1 MRKLIILLF
10 CSFLFFYLIFVS
22 GHMGADGFD
31 MYLVAES
38 IVLDHDISILSGERT
53 FRVPELE
60 RGAKVLGIK
69 GRDDKLYSRYGIGLP
84 LIEAPFYLLGHKIA
98 QKFNLKLH
106 DYITMLFVSFVNCP
120 ITAFIGI
127 IVFLFAFGLFSDYR
141 AALFS
146 SLLFCI
152 GSFAMPQI
160 KYGYSE
166 PLLALC
172 FLMCIYL
179 SYLYSTKGER
189 KYLFYSCAFF
199 GYALL
204 TKYYVIIFLPLVLIF
219 QLYFCLKPKGKTQ
232 KEALLDIISMAAPIL
247 VSFLLLAI
255 YNYWRFEN
263 IFQSG
268 YGDMSIFSVV
278 RFKDG
283 LIGQLF
289 SPGKSL
295 FLYFPATV
303 LAFFAVKNI
312 YKKYQK
318 LMLLFCLIVIINILF
333 YSLIKFWHGDL
344 GWGLRYQYLILPLIS
359 IVAGYFFTRGLNLKV
374 LALAK
379 TILALGFLIN
389 LPPLLINMADWRYF
403 VGRIPGVN
411 VYFNPLFSS
420 ILGGWI
426 QLASF
431 ITRIVTGRSLSL
443 VVYGTKYSLS
453 GYDRLDMWFTTILS
467 RNDVGIIIK
476 VLTLMA
482 LIFIFCSFIVFVVS
496 FKKEY
501 MNLQRGRISE

>member
-1 MRKLIILLF
+1 MRKLIAFLF

-31 MYLVAES
+31 MYLVSES

-60 RGAKVLGIK
+60 RGAKVLGLK
-69 GRDDKLYSRYGIGLP
+69 GRDNKLYSRYGIGLP

-98 QKFNLKLH
+98 QLFNLKLH
-106 DYITMLFVSFVNCP
+106 DHITMLFVSFVNCP
-120 ITAFIGI
+120 ITALIGI
-127 IVFLFAFGLFSDYR
+127 IVFLFAFNLFSDYR

-179 SYLYSTKGER
+179 SYLYSTKGKR
-189 KYLFYSCAFF
+189 KYLFYSYVFF

-219 QLYFCLKPKGKTQ
+219 QLYFYFKPKGKSQ
-232 KEALLDIISMAAPIL
+232 KEALLDLISMAAPIL
-247 VSFLLLAI
+247 ASLLLLAI

-268 YGDMSIFSVV
+268 YGNMSIFSVAEL
-278 RFKDG
+278 KNG

-303 LAFFAVKNI
+303 LAFFATKNI
-312 YKKYQK
+312 YKKYPK
-318 LMLLFCLIVIINILF
+318 LILLFCLIIIINILF
-333 YSLIKFWHGDL
+333 YSLVNFWHGDL
-344 GWGLRYQYLILPLIS
+344 GWGLRYQCLILPFIS
-359 IVAGYFFTRGLNLKV
+359 IATGYFFATGSNLKI
-374 LALAK
+374 LTWAK
-379 TILALGFLIN
+379 TALALGFLVN
-389 LPPLLINMADWRYF
+389 LPPLLINMPDWRYF
-403 VGRIPGVN
+403 VGRIPGIN
-411 VYFNPLFSS
+411 VYFNPLFSP
-420 ILGGWI
+420 ILGGWM

-443 VVYGTKYSLS
+443 VVNGTKYSLS

-467 RNDVGIIIK
+467 RNDVGIIAK
-476 VLTLMA
+476 ALTLMA
-482 LIFIFCSFIVFVVS
+482 LILVVCSFIVCVVS

-501 MNLQRGRISE
+501 MDLQRERISE